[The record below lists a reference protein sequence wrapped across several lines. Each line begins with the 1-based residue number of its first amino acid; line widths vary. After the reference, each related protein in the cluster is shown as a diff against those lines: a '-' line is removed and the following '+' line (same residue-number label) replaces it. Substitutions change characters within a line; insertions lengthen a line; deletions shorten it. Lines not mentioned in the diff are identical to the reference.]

1 MSQPPA
7 NHSHSPVITDKQQ
20 LIDSLSRGCKPVAD
34 WRIGTEHE
42 KFGYYT
48 DTLRPLQYEGE
59 RGIASI
65 LAALRDH
72 FDWTA
77 VEENGNIIALRK
89 DGCSITL
96 EPGGQLELSG
106 KPVHNLHQTCSE
118 AQQHLAELKTV
129 SDPLGVRFIG
139 LGFQPKWQRDDIPW
153 MPKERYVIMR
163 QHMPRVGSLGLDM
176 MKRTCTIQVNLDF
189 SSEADMVKK
198 FRTSLALQPLA
209 TALFA
214 NSPFVEG
221 KPSGYLSYRSH
232 IWTDTDPQRC
242 GQLDFVFADG
252 MGFERYV
259 DYMLDVPMYF
269 VYRNGHHIDAAG
281 QSFRDF
287 LRGQLPAV
295 PGELPTLQDWEDHLT
310 TAFPEVRLKQ
320 FLEMRGADG
329 GPWNRICALPAFWT
343 GLLYHQPSLDAAW
356 DLVSHWDSAARADFL
371 EDVSRHG
378 LQAKVDGRPLQEL
391 AREVFALAEEGLR
404 ARNCRNAEGHDE
416 SVYLQSLQQV
426 VVTGRS
432 PAQEKLDLFGR
443 EWGGNIDPIFNQF
456 AY

>member
-7 NHSHSPVITDKQQ
+7 NRNNSPIITDKQQ

-42 KFGYYT
+42 KFGFYA
-48 DTLRPLQYEGE
+48 DTLRPLQYFGE
-59 RGIASI
+59 HSI
-65 LAALRDH
+65 TAILQALSEQ
-72 FDWTA
+72 FGWSQIT
-77 VEENGNIIALRK
+77 ENDNIIALRK

-106 KPVHNLHQTCSE
+106 KPLADLHQTCSE

-129 SDPLGVRFIG
+129 AEPLGVRFIG
-139 LGFQPKWQRDDIPW
+139 IGFQPKWTRADIPW
-153 MPKERYVIMR
+153 VPKERYVIMR

-242 GQLDFVFADG
+242 GQLDFVFDDN

-259 DYMLDVPMYF
+259 DYLLDVPMYF
-269 VYRNGHHIDAAG
+269 VYRDGHHIDAAG

-287 LRGQLPAV
+287 LRGQLPAL

-356 DLVSHWDSAARADFL
+356 DLVRHWDSRARAAFL

-378 LQAKVDGRPLQEL
+378 LQAQVDGRPLQEL
-391 AREVFALAEEGLR
+391 AREVFALAEQGLR
-404 ARNCRNAEGHDE
+404 ARQYGNSTGQDE
-416 SVYLQSLQQV
+416 SVYLQPLQQV
-426 VVTGRS
+426 VISGRS
-432 PAQEKLDLFGR
+432 PAQEKLDLY
-443 EWGGNIDPIFNQF
+443 EQQWGQTIDPIFTEF

>member
-7 NHSHSPVITDKQQ
+7 DHTHSPPITDKQQ
-20 LIDSLSRGCKPVAD
+20 LIASLSRGCKPKSD

-42 KFGYYT
+42 KFGFYT
-48 DTLRPLQYEGE
+48 DTLRPLQYPGE
-59 RGIASI
+59 RGIAAI
-65 LAALRDH
+65 LMALRDR

-77 VEENGNIIALRK
+77 IEENGNIIALRK
-89 DGCSITL
+89 DGCSVTL

-106 KPVHNLHQTCSE
+106 QPLHTLHQTCRE
-118 AQQHLAELKTV
+118 AHQHLTELKTV
-129 SDPLGVRFIG
+129 AEPLGVRFIG
-139 LGFQPKWQRDDIPW
+139 LGFQPKWGRDDIPW

-176 MKRTCTIQVNLDF
+176 MKRTCTIQANLDF
-189 SSEADMVKK
+189 SDEADMVKK

-221 KPSGYLSYRSH
+221 QPSGYLSYRSH

-242 GQLDFVFADG
+242 GQLDFVFEDD

-269 VYRNGHHIDAAG
+269 VYRDGHHIDAAG

-287 LRGQLPAV
+287 LRGRLPAL
-295 PGELPTLQDWEDHLT
+295 PGVLPTVQDWEDHLT

-329 GPWNRICALPAFWT
+329 GPWSRICALPAFWT

-356 DLVSHWDSAARADFL
+356 DLVRHWQPEDRAEFL
-371 EDVSRHG
+371 EQVSRHG
-378 LQAKVDGRPLQEL
+378 LRAKVRGQSVLEL
-391 AREVFALAEEGLR
+391 AREVFGLVAEGLKAR
-404 ARNCRNAEGHDE
+404 AMLNDSGQDE
-416 SVYLQSLQQV
+416 RIYLQSIQA
-426 VVTGRS
+426 TIASGES
-432 PAQEKLDLFGR
+432 PAQRKLVLYET
-443 EWGGNIDPIFNQF
+443 EWGRNIDPIFSAF